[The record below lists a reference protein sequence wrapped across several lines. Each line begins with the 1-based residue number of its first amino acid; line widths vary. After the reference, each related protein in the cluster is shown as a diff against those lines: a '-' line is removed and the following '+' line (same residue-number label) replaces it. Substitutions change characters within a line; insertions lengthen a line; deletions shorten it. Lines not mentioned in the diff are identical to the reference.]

1 MPATSDSIH
10 TVTSLPATTRQAVA
24 TTTGQPAATRQAA
37 ATATGQ
43 SATVRHKVVAAPD
56 TAAAVRPDSIAG
68 ADSLLRPVEAA
79 PYSDALIRGDSALLR
94 RPSLAETAQVLS
106 PRNAGE
112 ALPFSFRNDDYVT
125 GLLLLQLFLTVLIV
139 ARSRRYLGA
148 AWQDFFSARH
158 RENLFDEDA
167 DTEMS
172 GRGFLFFQTAIA
184 MGFLLFDWV
193 QEAFPS
199 VSASTSPYVLLG
211 LNIGLCYLWA
221 LLRIFL
227 YQQVN
232 RILFPPE
239 EVRAWLNGFLL
250 LFIFQGLILLPVTL
264 LVVYFDLS
272 YTSQLLAV
280 ILTAVIGEILLLYKT
295 YITFFSHKA
304 GPVHIILYLCA
315 LEIIPFLLF
324 WRLMVWANTWLTTLI

>member
-1 MPATSDSIH
+1 MPVTADTLH
-10 TVTSLPATTRQAVA
+10 TAADLPATAPPA
-24 TTTGQPAATRQAA
+24 TVTAPPAA
-37 ATATGQ
+37 ATVPQKAGTAAGTVATI
-43 SATVRHKVVAAPD
+43 RPD
-56 TAAAVRPDSIAG
+56 TAAAS
-68 ADSLLRPVEAA
+68 DSLLRPVEVE
-79 PYSDALIRGDSALLR
+79 PYSDALIRGDSAVQDL
-94 RPSLAETAQVLS
+94 PPLAETARILA

-112 ALPFSFRNDDYVT
+112 TLPFCFRNDDYVT

-139 ARSRRYLGA
+139 ARSRRYFA
-148 AWQDFFSARH
+148 SAWQNFFSARH

-167 DTEMS
+167 DTEMQ
-172 GRGFLFFQTAIA
+172 GRGFLFVQTAIA

-193 QEAFPS
+193 QETFPS
-199 VSASTSPYVLLG
+199 VLAGASPYVLLG
-211 LNIGLCYLWA
+211 LNIGLCCLWA

-250 LFIFQGLILLPVTL
+250 LFIFQGLLLLPVTL

-272 YTSQLLAV
+272 YTYQFLAV
-280 ILTAVIGEILLLYKT
+280 ILTALIGEILLLYKT
-295 YITFFSHKA
+295 YITFFSRKA

-315 LEIIPFLLF
+315 LEIIPFLLL
-324 WRLMVWANTWLTTLI
+324 WRIMVWANTWLTTLI